1 MRNMSIITLLCSA
14 VLIILIFVQMHN
26 SMRIEE
32 RRQELEELM
41 DKSNHVI
48 SKFDS
53 VFKDMEGTNRSYEA
67 VIKRISELRKENDS
81 LSTKNQSLLRENECL
96 DWQNKDL
103 KSYNREL
110 TQKNQSLKE
119 KKSQYEKAIENYQIE
134 STGLTDSI
142 ESLKSIKVGFEAYFK
157 GLPLT
162 KLDFLS
168 NELSSLG
175 LKKSLSQKLKDSG
188 IIKVGDLVRISEP
201 VLTYYINLKAK
212 SIDSIKSALE
222 TNNLHLN
229 MNVVCVNGSWC
240 QYEPEN
246 IEE

>member
-1 MRNMSIITLLCSA
+1 MSIITLLCSA

-53 VFKDMEGTNRSYEA
+53 LFKDMEGTNRSYAA
-67 VIKRISELRKENDS
+67 VINRISELRKENDS
-81 LSTKNQSLLRENECL
+81 LSYKNQSLLRENKDL
-96 DWQNKDL
+96 DWQNQNL
-103 KSYNREL
+103 KSYNRKL
-110 TQKNQSLKE
+110 TQKNQTLNE
-119 KKSQYEKAIENYQIE
+119 KQYQYAKAIENYQIE
-134 STGLTDSI
+134 SARLTDSI
-142 ESLKSIKVGFEAYFK
+142 DSLKSTKVGLEVYFK

-168 NELSSLG
+168 NEVSSLG
-175 LKKSLSQKLKDSG
+175 LNKSLTQKLKESS
-188 IIKVGDLVRISEP
+188 ITKVGDLVRISEP
-201 VLTYYINLKAK
+201 VLTYYINLKTK

-222 TNNLHLN
+222 TNNLHLS
-229 MNVVCVNGSWC
+229 MNVVCINGSWY
-240 QYEPEN
+240 QYDPET